1 MGIFSK
7 PKKLE
12 YAIPSDEEISGL
24 IAKFIPLLED
34 VSETNVNGSLYT
46 PDDFL
51 DDFKELVYVGAKT
64 QDDTLL
70 DWTIKSAQL
79 VFFTTKGEA
88 TVEDVAML
96 HFWTFSSSME
106 LRKTYKN
113 DVELSNRI
121 VRLGLGSFNIS
132 EKHPLHRDHL
142 EWLSKNA
149 DKLNQ

>member
-1 MGIFSK
+1 LA
-7 PKKLE
+7 P
-12 YAIPSDEEISGL
+12 
-24 IAKFIPLLED
+24 
-34 VSETNVNGSLYT
+34 
-46 PDDFL
+46 PDDFIE
-51 DDFKELVYVGAKT
+51 DFKELVYVGAKT
-64 QDDTLL
+64 QDDRLL

-88 TVEDVAML
+88 SIEDVAML

-106 LRKTYKN
+106 LRNSYKN
-113 DVELSNRI
+113 NVELSKRI
-121 VRLGLGSFNIS
+121 LRLGLGSFNIS

>member
-12 YAIPSDEEISGL
+12 YAIPSDEEINGL
-24 IAKFIPLLED
+24 IAKFIPLLVD
-34 VSETNVNGSLYT
+34 VSETNVNGSLYA

-51 DDFKELVYVGAKT
+51 EDFKELVYVGAKT

-88 TVEDVAML
+88 SIEDVAML

-106 LRKTYKN
+106 LRKSYKN
-113 DVELSNRI
+113 NVELSNRI

>member
-24 IAKFIPLLED
+24 IAKFVPLLD
-34 VSETNVNGSLYT
+34 GVTETSVNGSLYA

-51 DDFKELVYVGAKT
+51 EDFKELVYVGAKT

>member
-24 IAKFIPLLED
+24 IAKFVPLLD
-34 VSETNVNGSLYT
+34 GVTETSVNGSLYA

-51 DDFKELVYVGAKT
+51 EDFKELVYVGAKT

-113 DVELSNRI
+113 NVELSNRI

-132 EKHPLHRDHL
+132 GKHPLHRDHL